1 MLTMLPFQSLSLLLS
16 FHLMDLDR
24 HPSKFPTNLNS
35 RLEQILISGN
45 SKPWK
50 SGKPVGG
57 RRLSLH
63 NGSIT
68 RLAALFATGYS
79 CICPGQEMHDPGVA
93 KHLSNWDSFR
103 FFGKRDVTPTT

>member
-68 RLAALFATGYS
+68 RLAALFATGSS
-79 CICPGQEMHDPGVA
+79 CICPGQEMHDPGGA

>member
-45 SKPWK
+45 SKPRK

-63 NGSIT
+63 GEKRS
-68 RLAALFATGYS
+68 YS
-79 CICPGQEMHDPGVA
+79 SAPPTSE
-93 KHLSNWDSFR
+93 
-103 FFGKRDVTPTT
+103 FF